1 MINRQI
7 VKNKIIYAKNKVA
20 KNYKF
25 DIATGKKLEKIID
38 FPFLQLIAKVKMCF
52 FFGILY

>member
-38 FPFLQLIAKVKMCF
+38 FPFLQLIAKVKMGF